1 MNRSKTNLRL
11 SYIGGGYDFP
21 RFFEDKEVH
30 IISEGLPLSIECVA
44 GNVRLSQNSS
54 QLLSVKWNFPLTNL
68 GSGLGSSAARY
79 LSFIRAKFPEASQ
92 REQINAAIT
101 LDGLQA
107 GGWQDTIASAY
118 DGLIKIVLHKNDW
131 NVYPLEGVELYLHPY
146 RNLYRIPVI
155 ASQKSILTSM
165 RCRESSFDKIQ
176 ALVKDGEHA
185 LRNNDPKRF
194 GEIVLA
200 AWNEKKQWHADISN
214 PTIEGME
221 QVASDAGAWGWKVCG
236 AGGQGYFLII
246 GDEGCHQHMQKHYEL
261 FKVDDENSKRLL

>member
-1 MNRSKTNLRL
+1 MMTGHASLRI

-21 RFFEDKEVH
+21 RFFEDREVH

-44 GNVRLSQNSS
+44 GNIGLSHSS
-54 QLLSVKWNFPLTNL
+54 TQLLSVKWDFPSTNL

-79 LSFIRAKFPEASQ
+79 LSFIRAKFPEAPQ

-131 NVYPLEGVELYLHPY
+131 DVHPLEGFGLSLHLY

-165 RCRESSFDKIQ
+165 RCRKSSFDKVQ
-176 ALVKDGEHA
+176 ALVQDGEHA
-185 LRNNDPKRF
+185 LRSNDPKRF
-194 GEIVLA
+194 GEVVLA
-200 AWNEKKQWHADISN
+200 AWNLKKQWHTDISN
-214 PTIEGME
+214 STIENME

-246 GDEGCHQHMQKHYEL
+246 GDEDCHEKIGRTYE
-261 FKVDDENSKRLL
+261 RLAI